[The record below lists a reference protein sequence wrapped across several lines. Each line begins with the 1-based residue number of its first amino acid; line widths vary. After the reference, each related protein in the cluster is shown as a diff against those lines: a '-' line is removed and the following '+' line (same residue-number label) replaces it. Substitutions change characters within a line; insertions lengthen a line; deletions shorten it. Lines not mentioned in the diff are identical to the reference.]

1 MVILRIC
8 TVRLR
13 IVLSLLG
20 LRLCATIGGGILT
33 VVLRLHG
40 LPVRVILIIPLVT
53 VFLFVVIFLLF
64 VCFRLIF
71 FVFIFVL
78 LVAIFDA
85 FDAIFFE
92 FFVVLGINTL

>member
-20 LRLCATIGGGILT
+20 LRLCAIVGGSLT

-71 FVFIFVL
+71 FIFIVIL
-78 LVAIFDA
+78 LVTIFDA
-85 FDAIFFE
+85 FDAILFE